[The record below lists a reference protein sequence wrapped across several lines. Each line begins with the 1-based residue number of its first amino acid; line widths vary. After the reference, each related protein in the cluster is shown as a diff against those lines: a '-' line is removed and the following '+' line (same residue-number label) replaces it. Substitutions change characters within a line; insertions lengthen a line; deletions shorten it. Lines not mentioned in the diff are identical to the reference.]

1 MKSLTFIFLPLIVLM
16 SYTSVYSQMKP
27 VFNWERSIDSGWSTS
42 LLTVTLSGDIIAS
55 STANFTN
62 LLARLNPKGEILW
75 TLPYGSSVRDD
86 TASVNTLYIDEYQGS
101 VRMYGRR
108 LWSFFSN
115 SGWLVRWDIDS
126 QGQYF
131 QWCCDYKI
139 AQQIYGAPMLILPGA
154 NNSMYLCGTVTS
166 GTEEERDKV
175 FFTKTDSTG
184 KEEFKVYSDIKVDSG
199 EAFISVNEILPQPD
213 RGFVIVGG
221 ILYDN
226 ARKQDIFLLRIDSL
240 GKKQWSK
247 LYGSDKYS
255 ETHAHIVGTNDGGF
269 IIASRSKYL
278 GNDLTYGMYCIK
290 TDSIGTIQWEKT
302 YFESNITSISPTSI
316 LRTKTNKYVLTGKAT
331 GGESLDSGD
340 CYILQIDSTG
350 KKLLSHQFGSLGE
363 DFLLTAKEL
372 QNGNLIIGGR
382 LDRKMYVAELSI
394 PELVIGV
401 YESNQPNEKMINIQQ
416 NSEELYVR
424 YRTPASTSIT
434 LSMYNSVGHEIY
446 RSSSENVSTG
456 GEYGTTIPLLNLSSG
471 VYYIRL
477 VTGTTSLVSP
487 VIVIR

>member
-16 SYTSVYSQMKP
+16 SYNSVYSQMKP
-27 VFNWERSIDSGWSTS
+27 VFHWERSIDSGWSTS
-42 LLTVTLSGDIIAS
+42 FLSVTSSGDIIAS
-55 STANFTN
+55 STVNFTN

-75 TLPYGSSVRDD
+75 TLPYGSSVWDD

-108 LWSFFSN
+108 LWSFLYN

-131 QWCCDYKI
+131 QRCCDYKI

-154 NNSMYLCGTVTS
+154 NNSMYLCGIVTS
-166 GTEEERDKV
+166 GTKEVRDKV

-184 KEEFKVYSDIKVDSG
+184 KEEFKVYSDVRVDSS
-199 EAFISVNEILPQPD
+199 EAFVSVNEILPQPD

-226 ARKQDIFLLRIDSL
+226 FRKQDIFLLRIDSL

-247 LYGSDKYS
+247 LYGSNKYS
-255 ETHAHIVGTNDGGF
+255 ETNAHIVGTNDGGF

-290 TDSIGTIQWEKT
+290 TDSIGTIQWEKA
-302 YFESNITSISPTSI
+302 YFESNITSIFPTSI

-350 KKLLSHQFGSLGE
+350 KKLMSHQFGSSGE
-363 DFLLTAKEL
+363 DELITAKEL

-401 YESNQPNEKMINIQQ
+401 DESNQPNEKTINIQQ

-424 YRTPASTSIT
+424 YRPPASTSIT

-471 VYYIRL
+471 VYYLRL